1 MSERALKLL
10 VGVLAVVVVL
20 WLAATL
26 LSRAGDGSI
35 GGSGEVAA
43 FFDGVDASS
52 VAEARILRPAD
63 TIRLRRDGDVW
74 TVNGFR
80 ADSGSVARFFQ
91 ALQDAEA
98 GGLVATN
105 PSNHARMGV
114 SEDSA
119 STLEL
124 EVGGSTRALLFGD
137 EGPRPSTIYARQ
149 AGASEVHLVEG
160 GLRNHLQRP
169 LDDWR
174 NRRMLAID
182 TSRVARIA
190 VQRDDDAYTLVR
202 GDSTWTFADGSAAR
216 TAQVQ
221 SILNE
226 LAGGLVASRFV
237 ADGDSLAA
245 LPPGGSTV
253 AFSEEGDVLAEVT
266 VGSGTGERWATV
278 AGDSV
283 RYRLPSFRVDLFV
296 PDRASIRPDGDSAN

>member
-1 MSERALKLL
+1 MSDRALKLL
-10 VGVLAVVVVL
+10 VGVLAVTVVL
-20 WLAATL
+20 WIAATL
-26 LSRAGDGSI
+26 LSRAGDGSM
-35 GGSGEVAA
+35 GGSADLAA
-43 FFDGVDASS
+43 FFDGVDAGS
-52 VAEARILRPAD
+52 VAEARILRPSD
-63 TIRLRRDGDVW
+63 TIRLSRRGDTW

-91 ALQDAEA
+91 TLQEAEA

-137 EGPRPSTIYARQ
+137 EGPRPSTLYARQ
-149 AGASEVHLVEG
+149 AGASEVYLVEG
-160 GLRNHLQRP
+160 ALGNHLQRQ

-182 TSRVARIA
+182 TSRVTRIA
-190 VQRDDDAYTLVR
+190 VQRDDDAYTLIR
-202 GDSTWTFADGSAAR
+202 GDSTWTFADGATAG
-216 TAQVQ
+216 TAQVR

-237 ADGDSLAA
+237 ADEDSLAA
-245 LPPGGSTV
+245 LPPGASTV

-266 VGSGTGERWATV
+266 VGSGTGERWAMV

-283 RYRLPSFRVDLFV
+283 RYRLPSFRVDLIV
-296 PDRASIRPDGDSAN
+296 PGRESVQPDGDAAN